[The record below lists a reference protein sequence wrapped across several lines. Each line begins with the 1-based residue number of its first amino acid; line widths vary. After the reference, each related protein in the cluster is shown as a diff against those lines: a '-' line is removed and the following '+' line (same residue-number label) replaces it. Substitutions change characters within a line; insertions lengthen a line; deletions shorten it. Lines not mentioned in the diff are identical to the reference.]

1 MASVFIQQRST
12 IIKAGIHH
20 KRSRDRNF
28 PSGFSLNKPAWGC
41 SQKFRLQFSSPLSA
55 IAVLIFLVQKV
66 PFFRN
71 PPVCIGRWTWQV
83 EWKHKTESPGDIWSV
98 VQQRLIYH
106 LPAASPPYHTSKSIK
121 TSGSCR
127 SIIVSRST
135 PELRL
140 FHRRLLGM
148 IINAPGCQQALP
160 RIIKKTRITPGGL
173 LRKENVL
180 PFIALFFLLRC
191 HIKLFSLPRAP
202 VFKSSREAYKAIL
215 CQYSCE
221 QEVSAIMF

>member
-1 MASVFIQQRST
+1 MQ
-12 IIKAGIHH
+12 
-20 KRSRDRNF
+20 
-28 PSGFSLNKPAWGC
+28 P
-41 SQKFRLQFSSPLSA
+41 
-55 IAVLIFLVQKV
+55 KV
-66 PFFRN
+66 PSAVFCFFIGYRCPHFLGTKSSFLRN
-71 PPVCIGRWTWQV
+71 PHVCIGRWTWQV
-83 EWKHKTESPGDIWSV
+83 EWKHKNVFVTFLPESPGDIWSV
-98 VQQRLIYH
+98 VQQRLICH
-106 LPAASPPYHTSKSIK
+106 LPAVSPSYHTSKSIK

-160 RIIKKTRITPGGL
+160 QIIKKTRITPAGL
-173 LRKENVL
+173 LRKGNVL
-180 PFIALFFLLRC
+180 PFIALFFLLHC

-202 VFKSSREAYKAIL
+202 VFKSSREAYKEIL